1 MHKEMEVLITCR
13 CSIRPL
19 RTLLGRCDEQ
29 NQCRLVLVKP
39 NFLHEGKPS
48 VPVL

>member
-1 MHKEMEVLITCR
+1 MGTTFGTPTQSFR
-13 CSIRPL
+13 AL
-19 RTLLGRCDEQ
+19 RTFSGRCDEQ
-29 NQCRLVLVKP
+29 NQCWLVLVKP